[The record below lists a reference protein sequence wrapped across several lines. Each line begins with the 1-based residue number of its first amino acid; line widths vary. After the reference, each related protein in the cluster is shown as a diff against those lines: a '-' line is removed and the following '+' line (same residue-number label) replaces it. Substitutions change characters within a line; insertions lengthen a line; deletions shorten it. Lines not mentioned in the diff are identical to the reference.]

1 MFKKIYNF
9 FKKVLNELDKN
20 NTSNLMIKDSFSSN
34 NVDSLNHKVEVK
46 QPMNEINPAN
56 GLISHGGWDIQG
68 NPHGTAFHNSSDS
81 SFNSFGNPFNNDFHN
96 H

>member
-1 MFKKIYNF
+1 MNSFTKDKNRRVICLKKSTT
-9 FKKVLNELDKN
+9 LDKN
-20 NTSNLMIKDSFSSN
+20 TTSNLMIKDSFSSN

-68 NPHGTAFHNSSDS
+68 NPHGTAFHSSSDS
-81 SFNSFGNPFNNDFHN
+81 SFNFHD